1 MRLLCR
7 YAGGLACLVA
17 VIALVGCG
25 QATGRK
31 AVDLKPIPDVK
42 SLKIGST
49 HTVSLVGT
57 FSGEKLTYSTK
68 SSNEAVATA
77 KVDGVHLTV
86 TGIGAGTATITVTAT
101 DPQKRSAEDKFTVTV
116 PQPPAPDPVEIS
128 DIPSLDEDA
137 THTIPLS
144 DKFNGADLTYRA
156 TTSNRSVATATVDNT
171 ADTLTLT
178 AVGPGTATI
187 TVTATAQGS
196 AAQTQTQTFT
206 VTVPEAAS
214 EATAPTVKTGATA
227 TSTVSVA
234 VGATS
239 TVALSTVFD
248 RATSYAAS
256 SSASTIATASV
267 SGETLSIGGVSIGSA
282 TVTVTATN
290 TAGSSPAH
298 AIAVTVTAPATTTTP
313 TPTPTNNPSSC
324 KSPLEIQRDD
334 HADCTLPNDH
344 SLVYS
349 KPDGEE
355 ERVRVNGP
363 DSSETRNVW
372 TITAIRKGTPVV
384 QIRDNDTGNT
394 VGEITVVVPNS
405 PTAIGRRGRSVG
417 RRLDIPYR
425 RYRSY
430 KNRFSYSDSYR
441 HRPCNGFHGR
451 R

>member
-1 MRLLCR
+1 M
-7 YAGGLACLVA
+7 
-17 VIALVGCG
+17 
-25 QATGRK
+25 
-31 AVDLKPIPDVK
+31 DIP
-42 SLKIGST
+42 
-49 HTVSLVGT
+49 
-57 FSGEKLTYSTK
+57 
-68 SSNEAVATA
+68 
-77 KVDGVHLTV
+77 
-86 TGIGAGTATITVTAT
+86 
-101 DPQKRSAEDKFTVTV
+101 
-116 PQPPAPDPVEIS
+116 
-128 DIPSLDEDA
+128 DIPSLEKDA
-137 THTIPLS
+137 TRPIPLG
-144 DKFNGADLTYRA
+144 DKFSGENLTY
-156 TTSNRSVATATVDNT
+156 SVSSSHEHVVRVTVDNT
-171 ADTLTLT
+171 ANTLTLT
-178 AVGPGTATI
+178 AVGPGQAII
-187 TVTATAQGS
+187 TVTATATAQGS
-196 AAQTQTQTFT
+196 TPQTKTFT
-206 VTVPEAAS
+206 VTVPQPAS
-214 EATAPTVKTGATA
+214 EATAPTVKTGA

-267 SGETLSIGGVSIGSA
+267 SGETLSIGGVSAGSA

-298 AIAVTVTAPATTTTP
+298 AIAVTVTAPATTTP

-334 HADCTLPNDH
+334 HEDCTLPNDH

-349 KPDGEE
+349 KPDGEL

-405 PTAIGRRGRSVG
+405 PPRLEDGDGETGHSGRS
-417 RRLDIPYR
+417 RN
-425 RYRSY
+425 RYSSCRSAC
-430 KNRFSYSDSYR
+430 RFSSMDSYD
-441 HRPCNGFHGR
+441 H
-451 R
+451 

>member
-1 MRLLCR
+1 MSRLCR
-7 YAGGLACLVA
+7 YAGGLACLVT
-17 VIALVGCG
+17 VLALAACG
-25 QATGRK
+25 AG
-31 AVDLKPIPDVK
+31 P
-42 SLKIGST
+42 GST
-49 HTVSLVGT
+49 TQADAKVIGNIAFQQRETIRRIPLVDKFTG
-57 FSGEKLTYSTK
+57 KDLTYTATSDKPT
-68 SSNEAVATA
+68 VATVE
-77 KVDGVHLTV
+77 VDNDEDILTV
-86 TGIGAGTATITVTAT
+86 TAVGAGTATITVTAKN
-101 DPQKRSAEDKFTVTV
+101 PNGEAKQSFTVTV
-116 PQPPAPDPVEIS
+116 PTAPMEIP
-128 DIPSLDEDA
+128 DFPYLEEDA
-137 THTIPLS
+137 TRTIRLG
-144 DKFNGADLTYRA
+144 DKFSGENLTYGA
-156 TTSNRSVATATVDNT
+156 SSSNVRVATATVDNT
-171 ADTLTLT
+171 ADTITVT

-196 AAQTQTQTFT
+196 ATQTKTFT

-214 EATAPTVKTGATA
+214 AETAPTVKTDA

-239 TVALSTVFD
+239 TVTLSTVFD
-248 RATSYAAS
+248 GATSYTAT
-256 SSASTIATASV
+256 SSASIIATASE
-267 SGETLSIGGVSIGSA
+267 SGGTLTIRGVSIGSA

-298 AIAVTVTAPATTTTP
+298 AIAVTVTAPATTTP

-324 KSPLEIQRDD
+324 ASPLEIQRDD

-349 KPDGEE
+349 VPDGEE

-405 PTAIGRRGRSVG
+405 PPRLEDADGVLDGNSISLTAATEATIHTATLTGIGLATV
-417 RRLDIPYR
+417 
-425 RYRSY
+425 
-430 KNRFSYSDSYR
+430 
-441 HRPCNGFHGR
+441 FHGR